1 MANPNAEGP
10 ARLTESQI
18 ERTGEML
25 ARAFHDDPPS
35 VWLFPDEEKR
45 RRALRGNSIVVTRYG
60 LRYGEVYVTP
70 GTQEGTA
77 IWLPTDDPLPSIRRM
92 LRVGFGHVVSAPFQY
107 GFGTFFRFLAMLD
120 QMEKL
125 HKRDVPAK
133 HWYLMTLGVDP
144 PRQGQGV
151 GSILIQPGIARADR
165 DRAVCY
171 LETAKEI
178 NIKFYRKHG
187 FEVIREIELARG
199 GPPLWTM
206 KRDPIG

>member
-1 MANPNAEGP
+1 MYANVEGP
-10 ARLTESQI
+10 VRMTRRHVE
-18 ERTGEML
+18 ETGEML

-45 RRALRGNSIVVTRYG
+45 RRALRDNSIVATRYG
-60 LRYGEVYVTP
+60 LQYGEVYSTP
-70 GTQEGTA
+70 GASDGAA
-77 IWLPTDDPLPSIRRM
+77 IWLTADDPMPSIRRM
-92 LRVGFGHVVSAPFQY
+92 LRVGFGHVVSSPFRF
-107 GFGTFFRFLAMLD
+107 GFGVFSRFLAMLD

-125 HKRDVPAK
+125 HKRDVPAR

-144 PRQGQGV
+144 ARQGQGV
-151 GSILIQPGIARADR
+151 GSTLIQPGLARADR
-165 DRAVCY
+165 DRVACY

-178 NIKFYRKHG
+178 NVKFYRKHG
-187 FEVIREIELARG
+187 FEVVREVELAGG